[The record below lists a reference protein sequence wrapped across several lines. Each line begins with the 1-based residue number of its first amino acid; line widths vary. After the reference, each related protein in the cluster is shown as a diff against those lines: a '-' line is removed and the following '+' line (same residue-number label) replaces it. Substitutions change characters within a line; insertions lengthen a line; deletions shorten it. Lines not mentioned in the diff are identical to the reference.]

1 MLVKVLHNGNCS
13 KSNAVL
19 EYLDENGVHFEII
32 NIIEDPLSV
41 LEIKTVLKK
50 LNQSVFHIIR
60 KTDKLY
66 VEEYA
71 DKNYS
76 EEEWIKIL
84 SENPSLIQRP
94 ILVKGSVAM
103 LGRPIENVKFF
114 ISSLLRNNTCG
125 CFVRN
130 SRSLFVH
137 NFLFSNK
144 KTIISDSLFLFY
156 NRITPSI
163 FATS

>member
-19 EYLDENGVHFEII
+19 EYLDENGVPFEII
-32 NIIEDPLSV
+32 NMVEDPLSI

-60 KTDKLY
+60 KTEKLY
-66 VEEYA
+66 LVNFA
-71 DKNYS
+71 SKNLS

-94 ILVKGSVAM
+94 ILIKGSVAM
-103 LGRPIENVKFF
+103 LGRPIENVKYF
-114 ISSLLRNNTCG
+114 IE
-125 CFVRN
+125 
-130 SRSLFVH
+130 
-137 NFLFSNK
+137 K
-144 KTIISDSLFLFY
+144 
-156 NRITPSI
+156 
-163 FATS
+163 

>member
-19 EYLDENGVHFEII
+19 EYLDENGVPFEII
-32 NIIEDPLSV
+32 NIMDDPLSV

-66 VEEYA
+66 VEQYA
-71 DKNYS
+71 DKNFS
-76 EEEWIKIL
+76 EDEWIKIL

-94 ILVKGSVAM
+94 ILIKGSVAM

-114 ISSLLRNNTCG
+114 IE
-125 CFVRN
+125 
-130 SRSLFVH
+130 
-137 NFLFSNK
+137 K
-144 KTIISDSLFLFY
+144 
-156 NRITPSI
+156 
-163 FATS
+163 

>member
-19 EYLDENGVHFEII
+19 EYLDENGVPFEII
-32 NIIEDPLSV
+32 NIVEDPLSE

-66 VEEYA
+66 LENFA
-71 DKNYS
+71 DKNLS

-84 SENPSLIQRP
+84 AENPSLIQRP
-94 ILVKGSVAM
+94 IIIKGSVAM
-103 LGRPIENVKFF
+103 LGRPIENVKYF
-114 ISSLLRNNTCG
+114 IE
-125 CFVRN
+125 
-130 SRSLFVH
+130 
-137 NFLFSNK
+137 K
-144 KTIISDSLFLFY
+144 
-156 NRITPSI
+156 
-163 FATS
+163 

>member
-1 MLVKVLHNGNCS
+1 MTVKVLHNGNCS

-19 EYLDENGVHFEII
+19 EYLDENGVPFEII
-32 NIIEDPLSV
+32 NMLEDPLSV

-50 LNQSVFHIIR
+50 LNQSVFHMIR

-66 VEEYA
+66 MEKYA

-76 EEEWIKIL
+76 EEEWIQIL

-94 ILVKGSVAM
+94 ILIKGSVAM

-114 ISSLLRNNTCG
+114 IE
-125 CFVRN
+125 
-130 SRSLFVH
+130 
-137 NFLFSNK
+137 K
-144 KTIISDSLFLFY
+144 
-156 NRITPSI
+156 
-163 FATS
+163 

>member
-1 MLVKVLHNGNCS
+1 MLVKVLHNGSCS

-19 EYLDENGVHFEII
+19 EYLDENGVPFEII
-32 NIIEDPLSV
+32 NIIEDPLSI

-66 VEEYA
+66 MESYA

-114 ISSLLRNNTCG
+114 IE
-125 CFVRN
+125 
-130 SRSLFVH
+130 
-137 NFLFSNK
+137 K
-144 KTIISDSLFLFY
+144 
-156 NRITPSI
+156 
-163 FATS
+163 

>member
-1 MLVKVLHNGNCS
+1 MMVKVLHNGSCS

-19 EYLDENGVHFEII
+19 EYLDENGVPFEII
-32 NIIEDPLSV
+32 NIVEDPLSI

-50 LNQSVFHIIR
+50 LNQSVFHMIR

-66 VEEYA
+66 MEKYA

-94 ILVKGSVAM
+94 ILIKGSVAM

-114 ISSLLRNNTCG
+114 IE
-125 CFVRN
+125 
-130 SRSLFVH
+130 
-137 NFLFSNK
+137 K
-144 KTIISDSLFLFY
+144 
-156 NRITPSI
+156 
-163 FATS
+163 